1 MKTLVGIAIASVLSV
16 GAANAAITLPAAG
29 AGELIEW
36 VVDNNNGHVYA
47 RGIQVSETAVLPAG
61 QIQSVAT
68 YNPANAPV
76 TVTGAS
82 LNVAPDANLTT
93 FLAQGGGTDSFSFGL
108 MAAGSRP
115 TTPIQANQPGGYIF
129 QFTSGNTIAA
139 GNLTPTNTPTLVS
152 EFTNV
157 FNDATTLSSLIGG
170 TAGDGKSADVSANYN
185 GNTSAFALLYDQ
197 NIPLLGALGTNMN
210 LYAETGGGSVNAL
223 AQLYTDGLVTMTAN
237 GTLKSVAAVPLPAA
251 LWLLGSGLVGL
262 AGVGRRRLAVAA

>member
-1 MKTLVGIAIASVLSV
+1 MKTLVGIAIAGALSV
-16 GAANAAITLPAAG
+16 GAANAAIVLPAAG

-61 QIQSVAT
+61 QIQSVAN

-76 TVTGAS
+76 TVAGAS

-93 FLAQGGGTDSFSFGL
+93 FLGQNGGTDSFSFGL

-139 GNLTPTNTPTLVS
+139 GNLTPTGTPSLVS

-170 TAGDGKSADVSANYN
+170 TPGDGKSADVSANYSS
-185 GNTSAFALLYDQ
+185 TSAFALLYDQ

-223 AQLYTDGLVTMTAN
+223 SQLYTDGMVTMLAD

-262 AGVGRRRLAVAA
+262 AGVGRRRLAAA